1 MAIAPFVHL
10 HNHSEFS
17 LLDGA
22 CRMEEMVDWAVKNSA
37 PAIALTDHGN
47 MFGAYDFYKAAKD
60 KGINPIL
67 GCEVYVAPDSRTD
80 RQKGQKPYHLTL
92 LAEDMV
98 GYQNL
103 MKLVSLAYIEGFY
116 SKPRIDMEILRAH
129 NQGLIVLT
137 GCINGFVPALIGPD
151 QNRAVANLKS
161 LIDIV
166 GRDNVFVEIQN
177 HGLSNEV
184 EAMPDLIKIAQEFNL
199 PLVGTNDSHYLTQ
212 EHHDMHDV
220 LLCVQ
225 MGKARNDQNRLRFDN
240 QFYLKTIDE
249 MHQVFIDYPPEVI
262 TNTLEIANRCQVKL
276 DYDRSIMPETS
287 VPEGYT
293 EMTYLKK
300 ICQEGLQTQVGTV
313 NAETQD
319 RLDYELSIIEK
330 TDYAGYF
337 LIVWD
342 YVNYA
347 RNQGFPLN
355 ARGSA
360 GGSLALYALGVTTF
374 DPMEYNCIFE
384 RFLNLE
390 RFNPPDIDI
399 DFAPEH
405 RDLVIKYL
413 VDCYG
418 EESVGYVAAFN
429 SLGAKQAIR
438 DVGRVLDIPLSDV
451 DRVVKLIPST
461 PGITLDDAL
470 EEVPEFNNA
479 AREPQNQEVMEFA
492 QELEG
497 MKRHVSIHASGIVLA
512 NGPLTDYVPL
522 FKDKSGRIATQFE
535 FKTIESIGMVKFDFL
550 GLRTLSEVHNC
561 LERIHQRHGIE
572 LKLTDIPFDD
582 EKTYAMISKGLVG
595 GLFQLETSPGMRRV
609 IIQLQPDKFE
619 DFIPIPALY
628 RPGPLDSGMM
638 DSYIRRKIGLEAVS
652 YLHPLLEKALSETY
666 GVCIYQEQVMQ
677 IAQDLAGFTLGEA
690 DVLRYAMGKKNAE
703 MLRDLKEKFVQGSLK
718 NGVEEAKSVEI
729 FEYLEPFGRY
739 AFNKSH
745 TVAYAILSYQ
755 MAYLKTHYTREFM
768 AAMMTGES
776 AYSEKIMK
784 YIAECKKLADFLQ
797 TEIKVL
803 PPDINSSETTF
814 TIDGNDIRF
823 GLAAV
828 KNVSENVI
836 EGIVEAR
843 SDGEPFSSLQDFCER
858 IDSKLINKRAI
869 ESLIQA
875 GAFDNVGD
883 SHRAQDLANLD
894 RVMKAAQSTQQDRDK
909 GQISLFGESEE
920 TNFLAQIELTE
931 VEEWTYDE
939 RLKNEK
945 EMLGFYL
952 SGHPLEQYDDIIE
965 YYTTATSQT
974 LAEHTNGTEAHVV
987 AMIAESRVVT
997 TKKGEQMAIVVLED
1011 LEGTIPAVVFPDTY
1025 KTSVDLIEEGNVV
1038 WLRGNVGQ
1046 DRRRDDDETQEEVR
1060 QLQINEVLPINEV
1073 IDKMTSAVEILIA
1086 NEDLENQVKLDQLN
1100 QICNDNRGEHNLV
1113 LRLAAPKFGE
1123 IIAQC
1128 GQRFNLPYTE
1138 TITREI
1144 EDLFGNGSI
1153 KPSNRTKRNG
1163 KQSKFA
1169 LSPW

>member
-1 MAIAPFVHL
+1 MAITPFVHL

-116 SKPRIDMEILRAH
+116 SKPRIDMEILSSH

-151 QNRAVANLKS
+151 QNQAVANLKT

-184 EAMPDLIKIAQEFNL
+184 EAMPDLIKIAQVFNL

-225 MGKARNDQNRLRFDN
+225 MGKTRNDQNRLRFDN

-276 DYDRSIMPETS
+276 DYDQSIMPETS

-300 ICQEGLQTQVGTV
+300 ICQEGLQTQVETV
-313 NAETQD
+313 DAKMQD

-374 DPMEYNCIFE
+374 DPLEYNCIFE

-461 PGITLDDAL
+461 PGITLDEAL

-479 AREPQNQEVMEFA
+479 AKEPQNQEVMKFA
-492 QELEG
+492 DELEG

-561 LERIHQRHGIE
+561 LERIHLRHGIKLE
-572 LKLTDIPFDD
+572 LTDIPFDD
-582 EKTYAMISKGLVG
+582 EKTYSMISKGFVG

-638 DSYIRRKIGLEAVS
+638 DSYIRRKIGLEAIS
-652 YLHPLLEKALSETY
+652 YLHPLLEGALSETY

-677 IAQDLAGFTLGEA
+677 IAQDLAGF
-690 DVLRYAMGKKNAE
+690 
-703 MLRDLKEKFVQGSLK
+703 
-718 NGVEEAKSVEI
+718 
-729 FEYLEPFGRY
+729 
-739 AFNKSH
+739 
-745 TVAYAILSYQ
+745 
-755 MAYLKTHYTREFM
+755 YTREFM

-784 YIAECKKLADFLQ
+784 YIAECKKLADFLR

-803 PPDINSSETTF
+803 PPDINSSDTTF

-869 ESLIQA
+869 ESLIQS

-883 SHRAQDLANLD
+883 GHRAQDLANLD
-894 RVMKAAQSTQQDRDK
+894 RVMKAAQSAQQDRDK

-920 TNFLAQIELTE
+920 TNFFAQIELTE

-952 SGHPLEQYDDIIE
+952 SGHPLEQYGDLIE

-974 LAEHTNGTEAHVV
+974 LAEHANGTEAHVV

-1060 QLQINEVLPINEV
+1060 QLQINEVVPINEV
-1073 IDKMTSAVEILIA
+1073 IDKMTSAVEISIA
-1086 NEDLENQVKLDQLN
+1086 NEDLENRVKLDQLN
-1100 QICNDNRGEHNLV
+1100 QICNANRGEYNLV

-1138 TITREI
+1138 TITREV
-1144 EDLFGNGSI
+1144 ENLFGNGSI

-1163 KQSKFA
+1163 KQSKFV
-1169 LSPW
+1169 LNSW